1 MGFLFQRIDL
11 PAVFVLITALL
22 VLPASIA
29 AEAESSS
36 LGQVVIP
43 DPATPANEQQCV
55 EPVDVMRRDHMKF
68 LLHQRDETV
77 LDGIRTK
84 KYSLTGCINCHAQA
98 DKNGEIVRADDPGY
112 FCTECHNYVA
122 VKIDCFECH
131 SDRAAEVTSKLE
143 SGSMDYSAI
152 YFSVPAN
159 DQLHGRLHQTLLQQ
173 VEMREQQ

>member
-1 MGFLFQRIDL
+1 MNFVFQRIEL
-11 PAVFVLITALL
+11 RALFVLIAALL
-22 VLPASIA
+22 ILPVSIA
-29 AEAESSS
+29 AEGESSS

-43 DPATPANEQQCV
+43 DPAIPANAQECV
-55 EPVDVMRRDHMKF
+55 APTDVMRRDHMKF

-77 LDGIRTK
+77 LNGIRTK

-98 DKNGEIVRADDPGY
+98 DENGEIVRADNPGY
-112 FCTECHNYVA
+112 FCTECHSYAA

-152 YFSVPAN
+152 YSNVSAN
-159 DQLHGRLHQTLLQQ
+159 DQLPSRLHQTLLQQ
-173 VEMREQQ
+173 VEMREQ

>member
-1 MGFLFQRIDL
+1 MHFVFQQIELRALFG
-11 PAVFVLITALL
+11 LIIALL
-22 VLPASIA
+22 ILPVSIA
-29 AEAESSS
+29 AEGESSS

-43 DPATPANEQQCV
+43 DPTTPANAKECV
-55 EPVDVMRRDHMKF
+55 APTDVMRRDHMKF

-77 LDGIRTK
+77 LNGIRKET
-84 KYSLTGCINCHAQA
+84 YSFTGCINCHAQA

-112 FCTECHNYVA
+112 FCTECHSYAA

-152 YFSVPAN
+152 YSNVPAN
-159 DQLHGRLHQTLLQQ
+159 DQQHSRLHQTLLQQ
-173 VEMREQQ
+173 VEMRER

>member
-1 MGFLFQRIDL
+1 MVFVFQRIDL
-11 PAVFVLITALL
+11 PAVFVLIAALL

-36 LGQVVIP
+36 LGQVMIP

-55 EPVDVMRRDHMKF
+55 EPTDVMRRDHMKY
-68 LLHQRDETV
+68 LMHQRDETV
-77 LDGIRTK
+77 LNGIRTK

-112 FCTECHNYVA
+112 FCTECHTYTA

-131 SDRAAEVTSKLE
+131 SDRAAEVTSRLE
-143 SGSMDYSAI
+143 SGSLDYSAI
-152 YFSVPAN
+152 YSNLPAN
-159 DQLHGRLHQTLLQQ
+159 EQLHSRLHQTLLQQ
-173 VEMREQQ
+173 VEMSE

>member
-1 MGFLFQRIDL
+1 MVFVFQRIDL
-11 PAVFVLITALL
+11 PAVFVLIAALL
-22 VLPASIA
+22 VLPTSIA

-36 LGQVVIP
+36 FGQVVIP

-55 EPVDVMRRDHMKF
+55 EPTDVMRRDHMKY

-77 LDGIRTK
+77 LNGIRTK

-112 FCTECHNYVA
+112 FCTECHTYTA

-131 SDRAAEVTSKLE
+131 SDRAAEVTSRLE
-143 SGSMDYSAI
+143 SGSLDYSAI
-152 YFSVPAN
+152 YSNVPVN
-159 DQLHGRLHQTLLQQ
+159 EQLHSRLHQTLLQQ
-173 VEMREQQ
+173 VEMRE

>member
-1 MGFLFQRIDL
+1 MNIVFQRIEL
-11 PAVFVLITALL
+11 HALFVLIVALL
-22 VLPASIA
+22 MLPVAFA
-29 AEAESSS
+29 AEGESSS

-43 DPATPANEQQCV
+43 DPAIPANLQQCV

-77 LDGIRTK
+77 LNGIRTK

-112 FCTECHNYVA
+112 FCTECHTYAA

-131 SDRAAEVTSKLE
+131 SDRAAEITSQLEIGKL
-143 SGSMDYSAI
+143 
-152 YFSVPAN
+152 YFSLNYYDPPAI
-159 DQLHGRLHQTLLQQ
+159 DPLRGRLHQTLLRQ
-173 VEMREQQ
+173 VEMREQR

>member
-1 MGFLFQRIDL
+1 MNFVFQRIEL
-11 PAVFVLITALL
+11 RALFVLIVALL
-22 VLPASIA
+22 MLPVAFA
-29 AEAESSS
+29 AEGESSS
-36 LGQVVIP
+36 LGQVMIP

-77 LDGIRTK
+77 LNGIRTK
-84 KYSLTGCINCHAQA
+84 QYSLTGCINCHAQA

-112 FCTECHNYVA
+112 FCTECHTYAA

-131 SDRAAEVTSKLE
+131 SDRAAEVTSKLD

-152 YFSVPAN
+152 YANVPAN
-159 DQLHGRLHQTLLQQ
+159 DQQHSRLHQTLLQQ
-173 VEMREQQ
+173 VEMREQ